1 MPLSCC
7 IQKPTRPSTSLVPI
21 LIYEVKLFE
30 IFLFQALPSLPR
42 SSAQCWLLKPTA
54 NPCQARRTTQ
64 GPVYRTFVMIGFF
77 IWRILLFYD
86 IL

>member
-1 MPLSCC
+1 MLYS
-7 IQKPTRPSTSLVPI
+7 KNTRPAVSLVSI
-21 LIYEVKLFE
+21 LIYKEKLFG
-30 IFLFQALPSLPR
+30 IFLFQALPSLHR
-42 SSAQCWLLKPTA
+42 SSARCWLLQPTA